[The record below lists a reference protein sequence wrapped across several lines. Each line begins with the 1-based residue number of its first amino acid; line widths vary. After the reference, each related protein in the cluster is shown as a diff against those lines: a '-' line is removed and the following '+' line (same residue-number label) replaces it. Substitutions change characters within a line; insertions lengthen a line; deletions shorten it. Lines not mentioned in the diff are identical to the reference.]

1 MPYPAEHK
9 LRTHARIVDIASRL
23 FRRDG
28 YAGTGVDT
36 LMNAA
41 GLTRGGFYAH
51 FRDKTA
57 LLSEALDRAF
67 DESYENLFA
76 GKLEDL
82 VGRDW
87 LRAAGG
93 RYLAASHRESPDQGC
108 AIPALGAEVSRA
120 PLRVRRRFASQVRR
134 MLDGMGARLGGGAGG
149 RREATA
155 LLASWVGAMLL
166 ARAVGDSKLADEI
179 TQSVREH
186 WEKRAR

>member
-9 LRTHARIVDIASRL
+9 LKTHARIVDMASRL

-51 FRDKTA
+51 FRDKAA

-67 DESYENLFA
+67 DESYENLLE
-76 GKLEDL
+76 GKLEA
-82 VGRDW
+82 VTGTEW
-87 LRAAGG
+87 LRAASR
-93 RYLAASHRESPDQGC
+93 RYLSSSHRQSPDLGC

-120 PLRVRRRFASQVRR
+120 PARVRRRFASQVKR
-134 MLDGMGARLGGGAGG
+134 MIDGMSERLGGGARG

-155 LLASWVGAMLL
+155 LLASWVGAILL
-166 ARAVGDSKLADEI
+166 ARAVGDSALADEI
-179 TQSVREH
+179 SASVREH
-186 WEKRAR
+186 WDERAR